1 MQIFYKHKYT
11 VIAGENI
18 SIFLIVDNV
27 ELISNKTKRFT
38 CPGERVIFTCRVYGS
53 VSLEWRSPLITQPTS
68 YLATD
73 MPPRILNR
81 GRLSISLINVSGI
94 PLNANFTSTLQ
105 VTASRMIMR
114 DSSTVMCLSGTL
126 KNVTDNFIVAGE

>member
-1 MQIFYKHKYT
+1 MKRYLIFP
-11 VIAGENI
+11 
-18 SIFLIVDNV
+18 IVGNV
-27 ELISNKTKRFT
+27 ELTSDKTRQFT
-38 CPGERVIFTCRVYGS
+38 CPGDRVTFTCRVYGS

-105 VTASRMIMR
+105 VTASRMVMR

-126 KNVTDNFIVAGE
+126 KNVTDNFIIAGA